1 MNEERKFLIEQI
13 KDNYE
18 SILERD
24 NSGKGFKCPLC
35 NSGTG
40 ANGTGMTLNKKE
52 LPHKKLFTCWACEK
66 IKNDDVISIIKKAH
80 NLESGELAIK
90 KACEMLQLEYVP
102 PQTTNNTKENQPTQ
116 KPKTSSTLT
125 DEQLE
130 LKQERLKSIFL
141 EAHKDLLENKKALE
155 YATSR
160 GLSIETL
167 KTFKIGYIETM
178 KADDDFL
185 DALKGYNNE
194 HPTLAKY
201 GFTGDEKGLFSNKLI
216 QRRLIIPTSELT
228 FTARSIANEKPKV
241 LKEGASVIMN
251 VENLTQNNNN
261 LLFITEGEID
271 GLSVFQALVEGFKI
285 EPTQAKESYISLCS
299 TSNSKQLITKL
310 IESNCKRPLAL
321 LLDNDEPGDRAT
333 KQIIEHCRNN
343 GIKCLDVR
351 NNLHFYD
358 TTNDEPKAN
367 FLGCK
372 DLNECQTLN
381 KQEFYKRII
390 AIILEYRELEQQK
403 ERERLE
409 EYQNKT
415 QAFKLFDTFKAM
427 QKSNAKQKKIKTGF
441 NELDKILDGGL
452 KPGLYFLGAI
462 SSLGK
467 TTFLTQVAENI
478 AEQGNDI
485 LFFSLEMGINELIAK
500 SISRITARIEDRN
513 KKGLS
518 IKGEPRANTSTLLQV
533 LNNDLSAMLD
543 SDPKKQILEQAYD
556 EYLNKYARN
565 LYFIESVGAITVN
578 DIKESILEHIERTG
592 NKPTVIIDYIQ
603 IIKSSNDRMTDKQA
617 TDFNVMI
624 LKQISRDLDI
634 AILGISSF
642 NRDNYSE
649 PVNLASFKESGAIEY
664 SSDILLALQ
673 YEPMNFL
680 DNSNQKKTAQVR
692 FLSEKMREKARY
704 NESQQIE
711 LKILKNRTGGKGSV
725 YLDFF
730 AWNGFFKERKE
741 PLNEQ
746 KAKELLGDK
755 EKN

>member
-1 MNEERKFLIEQI
+1 MNEQRKFLLEQI

-24 NSGKGFKCPLC
+24 NSGKGYVCPLC

-40 ANGTGMTLNKKE
+40 ANGTGMTLNKNE
-52 LPHKKLFTCWACEK
+52 LPHKKLFTCWACNK
-66 IKNDDVISIIKKAH
+66 IKNDDVISIIKKSY
-80 NLESGELAIK
+80 NLENGELAIK
-90 KACEMLQLEYVP
+90 QACELLQLEYIP
-102 PQTTNNTKENQPTQ
+102 PQNTTHTKENQPTH
-116 KPKTSSTLT
+116 KPTPKSSLT

-167 KTFKIGYIETM
+167 RAFKIGYIETM

-185 DALKGYNNE
+185 DALKDYNNGR
-194 HPTLAKY
+194 PTLAKY

-216 QRRLIIPTSELT
+216 KRRLIIPTSELT
-228 FTARSIANEKPKV
+228 LTARSIANEKPKI

-251 VENLTQNNNN
+251 VENLNQNNNN

-271 GLSVFQALVEGFKI
+271 GLSMYQALVEGFEV

-299 TSNSKQLITKL
+299 TTNSTQLIAKL

-321 LLDNDEPGDRAT
+321 LLDNDDKGNRAT

-358 TTNDEPKAN
+358 TNEEQTTN

-372 DLNECQTLN
+372 DLNECLIQN

-390 AIILEYRELEQQK
+390 DIVIGYGELEQQK

-415 QAFKLFDTFKAM
+415 QAFKLFDTFRAM
-427 QKSNAKQKKIKTGF
+427 QKNNAKQKTIKTGF
-441 NELDKILDGGL
+441 KELDKILDGGL

-478 AEQGNDI
+478 AEQNNDI

-513 KKGLS
+513 KKALS

-533 LNNDLSAMLD
+533 LNNDLSKMLD

-692 FLSEKMREKARY
+692 FLGEKMREKAKY
-704 NESQQIE
+704 NESQPIE
-711 LKILKNRTGGKGSV
+711 LKILKNRTGSKGSV

-741 PLNEQ
+741 PLNELQ
-746 KAKELLGDK
+746 AKELLGNK